1 MKRLAISL
9 AAWMA
14 LTAALAA
21 QPTPKEPP
29 HTGGVLV
36 FAAEARDYVFG
47 AGGTLAKFA
56 AEGKPVTVVH
66 FGSGEKTAPGEKP
79 SEARLTHRR
88 EAEAAAKALGV
99 TETLFLDHKSG
110 EIAYLSSSELRNQ
123 AITLIRFYKPEIL
136 FFPDWYIHYQ
146 REDSYRVGRMAEEAP
161 YGGGNLFLQEMTYMG
176 LLGHGAR
183 QYYFYSPYRPYRD
196 REGGEGG
203 ARFTGVNIEN
213 FFDRKLAAAAELK
226 SSNQRELDTAV
237 ARLKAAGKPAQK
249 LDNDGAEGLARVFLR
264 ELAFT
269 IGNRHGLPLAEEFNH
284 LAGSGGLPAHIRERA
299 Q

>member
-1 MKRLAISL
+1 MKRLIASL
-9 AAWMA
+9 AVWVAA
-14 LTAALAA
+14 AGALAA

-29 HTGGVLV
+29 PTGGVLV
-36 FAAEARDYVFG
+36 FTAEARDYVFG

-56 AEGKPVTVVH
+56 AEGKPVIVAH
-66 FGSGEKTAPGEKP
+66 FGNGEKAAPGVKA
-79 SEARLTHRR
+79 SEARLIHRR

-99 TETLFLDHKSG
+99 TETLFLGHKSG

-123 AITLIRFYKPEIL
+123 AITLTRFYKPEVV
-136 FFPDWYIHYQ
+136 FFPDWYIHFQ

-183 QYYFYSPYRPYRD
+183 RYYFYSPYRPYRD

-203 ARFTGVNIEN
+203 AQFVGVDIEK
-213 FFDRKLAAAAELK
+213 FFEQKVAAVAALK
-226 SSNQRELDTAV
+226 SANQREMDGILT
-237 ARLKAAGKPAQK
+237 RLKAAGKPIEK
-249 LDNDGAEGLARVFLR
+249 LNKDGAEGLASVLLR

-269 IGNRHGLPLAEEFNH
+269 IGNRHGFALAEEFNH
-284 LAGSGGLPAHIRERA
+284 LGGSGGLPPHIKERA
-299 Q
+299 R

>member
-1 MKRLAISL
+1 VGS
-9 AAWMA
+9 WS
-14 LTAALAA
+14 
-21 QPTPKEPP
+21 
-29 HTGGVLV
+29 

-99 TETLFLDHKSG
+99 VETLFLDHKSG
-110 EIAYLSSSELRNQ
+110 ELAYLSSSELRNQ

-146 REDSYRVGRMAEEAP
+146 GEDNYRVGRMAEEAP
-161 YGGGNLFLQEMTYMG
+161 YGGSNLFLQEMTYMG

-183 QYYFYSPYRPYRD
+183 QYCFYSPYRPYRD

-203 ARFTGVNIEN
+203 ARFTGVDVEK
-213 FFDRKLAAAAELK
+213 FFERKLAAAAALK
-226 SSNQRELDTAV
+226 SANQRDLDVAV
-237 ARLKAAGKPAQK
+237 SRLKAAGKPVQK
-249 LDNDGAEGLARVFLR
+249 LNNDGAEGLAHVFLR

-269 IGNRHGLPLAEEFNH
+269 IGNRHGLSLAEEFNH
-284 LAGSGGLPAHIRERA
+284 LGGAGGLPSHIREHAR
-299 Q
+299 